1 MKEEELITNNI
12 NLIYVVLKRLEL
24 YHKKDEYYDIGL
36 VGLVKGAKSF
46 DPNKGYTASTYLYKC
61 IYNEI
66 IMTFRKKTPEILSLD
81 TEIYTDEYGH
91 PLTLLDTIP
100 SNIVIEEEIIK
111 NEQLDLIYKEMTNL
125 SKKEQ
130 LVLNYSF
137 GINGYE
143 KLKQEDIGVVVGI
156 SQRNVC
162 RIKNRAIKKIKL
174 KLKK

>member
-1 MKEEELITNNI
+1 MKEELIKNNI
-12 NLIYVVLKRLEL
+12 NLIYVVLKKLKL

-36 VGLVKGAKSF
+36 VGLVKGVKSF
-46 DPNKGYTASTYLYKC
+46 DPSKGYAISTYLYKC

-66 IMTFRKKTPEILSLD
+66 IMTFRKKVPEILSLD
-81 TEIYTDEYGH
+81 TEIYTDKCGH
-91 PLTLLDTIP
+91 PLTLLDSIP
-100 SNIVIEEEIIK
+100 SDIDIEEEIIK

-130 LVLNYSF
+130 LVLNYYF

-143 KLKQEDIGVVVGI
+143 KLKQEDIGVAVGV
-156 SQRNVC
+156 SQGYVC